1 MQDAR
6 YQVVYNFIETSVLYP
21 ISGICILHSIVARYC
36 TCCCKYLSMRT
47 LTLILCLFVTASAFA
62 QQKKKHHAKKPK
74 TVTVQQ
80 MPGWYTAHGTAKP
93 SHVYFPDY
101 RAFYDA
107 NRQGFV
113 FWAHNRWEFS
123 PSVPLYLEKVDL
135 TKSRI
140 QVLNGLSL
148 DLHPEQNYP
157 NYMKLYPAQPTG
169 DVLTVPVPTITK
181 NK

>member
-1 MQDAR
+1 
-6 YQVVYNFIETSVLYP
+6 
-21 ISGICILHSIVARYC
+21 
-36 TCCCKYLSMRT
+36 MRT
-47 LTLILCLFVTASAFA
+47 LLLTFILCLLVAAACFA
-62 QQKKKHHAKKPK
+62 QQKKKHHAVKKPK

-80 MPGWYTAHGTAKP
+80 MPGWYTAHGTRKP

-113 FWAHNRWEFS
+113 FWANNRWEFS
-123 PSVPLYLEKVDL
+123 PSAPPYLDKVDL
-135 TKSRI
+135 SKSRI

-157 NYMKLYPAQPTG
+157 NYMKLYPAAPTG
-169 DVLTVPVPTITK
+169 DAITVPVPTIMN